1 MAEVQQNRIISHT
14 TQVDNGSQVF
24 SVKTKRI
31 QWEGQDAFIE
41 YATDITAVSRAQQ
54 IFETQLHA
62 LLSSIPEAQGVF
74 HLNLTQDQV
83 LTMTGTSSNV
93 EPLKTLLQVD
103 ALVENVASFIPDNAM
118 RQQFL
123 QRFRRKPL
131 QQAYRNGKSELQQE
145 LLSYYDDKSIRWTR
159 MTARLIAN
167 PNTGDLEAILYGMD
181 ISREKNYK
189 ARIASAQ
196 QEKSALLELADK
208 ALYCGS
214 TASGGCPT
222 SVPPDRLFLC
232 GPARQLLKP
241 LRLPAGGQVCR
252 RKFRNAPRPF

>member
-1 MAEVQQNRIISHT
+1 MMGLEEQCPFCPMRELGGRDSYT
-14 TQVDNGSQVF
+14 TQVDNGGQVF

-103 ALVENVASFIPDNAM
+103 ALVESVASFIPDNAM

-131 QQAYRNGKSELQQE
+131 QQAYRNGKSELQ
-145 LLSYYDDKSIRWTR
+145 LS
-159 MTARLIAN
+159 RLCYPAKD
-167 PNTGDLEAILYGMD
+167 GDTLHLSTSLGAVYCD
-181 ISREKNYK
+181 APAPRYP
-189 ARIASAQ
+189 
-196 QEKSALLELADK
+196 ALLELADK
-208 ALYCGS
+208 ALYCAKERGRQQH
-214 TASGGCPT
+214 CIW
-222 SVPPDRLFLC
+222 RLSDQ
-232 GPARQLLKP
+232 RSS
-241 LRLPAGGQVCR
+241 
-252 RKFRNAPRPF
+252 

>member
-1 MAEVQQNRIISHT
+1 MMGLEEQCPFCPMRELGGRDSYT

-103 ALVENVASFIPDNAM
+103 ALVESVASFIPDNAM
-118 RQQFL
+118 RQ
-123 QRFRRKPL
+123 RFRCKPL

-181 ISREKNYK
+181 ISREKNYE

-208 ALYCGS
+208 ALYCAKERGRRQH
-214 TASGGCPT
+214 CIW
-222 SVPPDRLFLC
+222 RLSDQ
-232 GPARQLLKP
+232 RSS
-241 LRLPAGGQVCR
+241 
-252 RKFRNAPRPF
+252 

>member
-1 MAEVQQNRIISHT
+1 MMGLEEQCPFCPMRELGGRDSYT

-103 ALVENVASFIPDNAM
+103 ALVESVASFIPDNAAAAVPAAVPAQAAAAGLPE
-118 RQQFL
+118 RQK
-123 QRFRRKPL
+123 R
-131 QQAYRNGKSELQQE
+131 AAAG
-145 LLSYYDDKSIRWTR
+145 
-159 MTARLIAN
+159 A
-167 PNTGDLEAILYGMD
+167 
-181 ISREKNYK
+181 
-189 ARIASAQ
+189 
-196 QEKSALLELADK
+196 ALLLRRQKHPLDP
-208 ALYCGS
+208 YDR
-214 TASGGCPT
+214 
-222 SVPPDRLFLC
+222 PPDRQ
-232 GPARQLLKP
+232 PQHR
-241 LRLPAGGQVCR
+241 
-252 RKFRNAPRPF
+252 

>member
-1 MAEVQQNRIISHT
+1 MSSDCFTAWDILDETNQLIQISDLQYHMLYANHPARCFTGHPDRPFQGQKCYQYMMGLEEQCPFCPMRELGGRDSYT

-103 ALVENVASFIPDNAM
+103 ALVESVAS
-118 RQQFL
+118 
-123 QRFRRKPL
+123 
-131 QQAYRNGKSELQQE
+131 
-145 LLSYYDDKSIRWTR
+145 LSRTTPCGSSSCSGSGASRCSR
-159 MTARLIAN
+159 
-167 PNTGDLEAILYGMD
+167 PTGMAKASC
-181 ISREKNYK
+181 SRSCSPTTTTK
-189 ARIASAQ
+189 ASA
-196 QEKSALLELADK
+196 
-208 ALYCGS
+208 
-214 TASGGCPT
+214 
-222 SVPPDRLFLC
+222 
-232 GPARQLLKP
+232 GP
-241 LRLPAGGQVCR
+241 V
-252 RKFRNAPRPF
+252 